1 METSMFNEA
10 LKSMKTSC
18 LCFYQCCCLCFL
30 QPPHIGIRILKVV
43 GRNEKVKHLFTT
55 CRLTQKYY
63 LSLLFNIPWNYN
75 SIFYIYAF
83 VLSTFYLFFSLYSPI
98 SSFFLYPVSRSPCTQ
113 GLINGF
119 SWLRVCSHTP
129 SHSISL
135 LHSHTLTHTYI
146 HNNKTLR
153 CFKM

>member
-1 METSMFNEA
+1 MFNEA

-83 VLSTFYLFFSLYSPI
+83 VLSTFFFSLFSHF
-98 SSFFLYPVSRSPCTQ
+98 FFLSLPSVSFTLHPRSHKWIFVTTCM
-113 GLINGF
+113 LA
-119 SWLRVCSHTP
+119 
-129 SHSISL
+129 
-135 LHSHTLTHTYI
+135 HTLTLNLSLTHTLSLSLSHTHTYI
-146 HNNKTLR
+146 HNYKTLR